1 MLSDAILHVI
11 QSRTIQVTAKMH
23 GLRLFKDI
31 FEMGNMDL
39 VEALDERIEYHIVTV
54 ASYKKDKKVAER
66 G

>member
-39 VEALDERIEYHIVTV
+39 VEALDERIE
-54 ASYKKDKKVAER
+54 
-66 G
+66 